1 MKRRKFIQLSST
13 GSLAGFMLNG
23 HMVNAF
29 TRTKLLDNV
38 SEDVIRDRSI
48 VMIQLSGGNDG
59 LNSIIPLNQYDKY
72 ASIRPTI
79 RIKDTGSNRGIE
91 LDSSLGVQ
99 DQTLLHPNLLAFKE
113 LWDEGKLNIVH
124 GVGYPVLNKSHFSG
138 RALMSRGGDGTDAN
152 SNKPD
157 GWMAR
162 YLNSA
167 FDHTTYDDPL
177 GIQLGNKKPADE
189 FHSDAEHKV
198 DINLSGQDAAGFYSH
213 LSNIGNPLADYH
225 SQSSEYIDNINFI
238 NGMEVTATNYASR
251 ISAVFNAGTNN
262 VSYPSYDLGDQLKT
276 VAKMLSGGSKTKL
289 FLLRIDGFDN
299 HANQVAGQTD
309 SHLGKHAD
317 LLLELSQ
324 SIKAFQDDLE
334 SLGIDQNVV
343 TTTFTEFGRKPI
355 ENANKGTDHGNLGP
369 MFVIGTG
376 VEPGFTGTHLSL
388 DSFTLGGNV
397 KHFDLDTQ
405 MQHDYRQVYST
416 IIGDF
421 LGASSLNIIETEF
434 DAYDQNR
441 LNLISS
447 PILNNPYEKSTHIT
461 SLVVA
466 PNPVVNDTMIQF
478 RSPMWM
484 RGQLQIH
491 DLQGRIVQELIADF
505 SSGTNQIPLH
515 LSHLAKGLYV
525 LTVLDD
531 NNKTLASTKFRKHF

>member
-13 GSLAGFMLNG
+13 GTLAGFMLNG

-38 SEDVIRDRSI
+38 EEDVIRDRCI

-59 LNSIIPLNQYDKY
+59 LNSIIPKNQYDRY
-72 ASIRPTI
+72 VNIRPTI
-79 RIKDTGSNRGIE
+79 RIKDTGLNAGIE
-91 LDSSLGVQ
+91 LDPSLRVE
-99 DQTLLHPNLLAFKE
+99 DETLLHPNLLAFKE
-113 LWDEGKLNIVH
+113 LWNEGKLNIIH
-124 GVGYPVLNKSHFSG
+124 GVGYPQLNKSHFSG

-167 FDHTTYDDPL
+167 FDHTAYQDPL

-189 FHSDAEHKV
+189 FHSDAEHKT
-198 DINLSGQDAAGFYSH
+198 DINLSGQDAAGFYSQ
-213 LSNIGNPLADYH
+213 LSNIGNPVADYDGE
-225 SQSSEYIDNINFI
+225 SSEYVDNINFI
-238 NGMEVTATNYASR
+238 NGMEVAATNYASR
-251 ISAVFNAGTNN
+251 ISSVFNAGSNHVT
-262 VSYPSYDLGDQLKT
+262 YPSYDLADQLKT
-276 VAKMLSGGSKTKL
+276 VAKMLSGGSETKL

-299 HANQVAGQTD
+299 HANQVESQSN
-309 SHLGKHAD
+309 SHKGKHAN
-317 LLLELSQ
+317 LLLELSE

-343 TTTFTEFGRKPI
+343 TTTFTEFGRKPL
-355 ENANKGTDHGNLGP
+355 ENLNKGTDHGNLGP

-388 DSFTLGGNV
+388 DSLGGGSP
-397 KHFDLDTQ
+397 HFSETQ
-405 MQHDYRQVYST
+405 MQHDYRQVYAA

-447 PILNNPYEKSTHIT
+447 TYSLNNPYERSTQST
-461 SLVVA
+461 SLVVS
-466 PNPVVNDTMIQF
+466 PNPVVNDTLVQF
-478 RSPMWM
+478 SSPMWM
-484 RGQLQIH
+484 RGELQIH
-491 DLQGRIVQELIADF
+491 DLKGRIVQELPMYF
-505 SSGTNQIPLH
+505 STGLNRITLNFSH
-515 LSHLAKGLYV
+515 LSKGLYV
-525 LTVLDD
+525 LSVLDD
-531 NNKTLASTKFRKHF
+531 KNKALASTKFTKQ

>member
-13 GSLAGFMLNG
+13 GTLAGFMLNG

-29 TRTKLLDNV
+29 TRTKLLDNI
-38 SEDVIRDRSI
+38 SEDVIRDRCI

-59 LNSIIPLNQYDKY
+59 LNSVIPKNQYDKY

-79 RIKDTGSNRGIE
+79 RIKESGTNAGIE
-91 LDSSLGVQ
+91 LDTTLGVQ

-124 GVGYPVLNKSHFSG
+124 GVGYPQLNKSHFSG

-167 FDHTTYDDPL
+167 FDHTTYQDPL

-198 DINLSGQDAAGFYSH
+198 DINLSGQDAAGFYSQ
-213 LSNIGNPLADYH
+213 LSNIGNPMADYG
-225 SQSSEYIDNINFI
+225 SESSEYVDNINFI

-251 ISAVFNAGTNN
+251 ISSVFNAGLNN
-262 VSYPSYDLGDQLKT
+262 VTYPQYDLADQLKT
-276 VAKMLSGGSKTKL
+276 VAKMLSGGSQTKL

-299 HANQVAGQTD
+299 HANQVVSQSD

-317 LLLELSQ
+317 LLLELSE

-355 ENANKGTDHGNLGP
+355 ENSNKGTDHGNLGP
-369 MFVIGTG
+369 MFVVGTG

-388 DSFTLGGNV
+388 DSFTYGGNV
-397 KHFDLDTQ
+397 KHFDLDIQ
-405 MQHDYRQVYST
+405 MQHDYRQVYAA

-421 LGASSLNIIETEF
+421 LGASSLNIVEAEF

-447 PILNNPYEKSTHIT
+447 PILNNPYEKSLHST

-466 PNPVVNDTMIQF
+466 PNPVVNDTVVQF
-478 RSPMWM
+478 SSPMWM
-484 RGQLQIH
+484 RGELQIH
-491 DLQGRIVQELIADF
+491 DLQGRIVQDLPMDF
-505 SSGTNQIPLH
+505 STGLNRIPLNFSH
-515 LSHLAKGLYV
+515 LSKGLYV

-531 NNKTLASTKFRKHF
+531 KNKALASTKFTKQ

>member
-38 SEDVIRDRSI
+38 SEDVIRDRCI

-59 LNSIIPLNQYDKY
+59 LNSIIPKNQYDKY

-79 RIKDTGSNRGIE
+79 RIKETGLKKGIE

-124 GVGYPVLNKSHFSG
+124 GVGYPQLNKSHFSG
-138 RALMSRGGDGTDAN
+138 RALMSRGGDGTDDN

-198 DINLSGQDAAGFYSH
+198 DINLSGQDTAGFYSQ
-213 LSNIGNPLADYH
+213 LSNIGNPLADYGDE
-225 SQSSEYIDNINFI
+225 SSEYIDNINFI

-262 VSYPSYDLGDQLKT
+262 VSYPPYDLADQLKT
-276 VAKMLSGGSKTKL
+276 VAKMLSGGSKTKI

-299 HANQVAGQTD
+299 HANQVASQTD

-317 LLLELSQ
+317 LLLELSE

-355 ENANKGTDHGNLGP
+355 QNDNKGTDHGNLGP

-405 MQHDYRQVYST
+405 MQHDYRQVYAA

-434 DAYDQNR
+434 ATYDQNR

-447 PILNNPYEKSTHIT
+447 PILSNPYEKSTPST

-466 PNPVVNDTMIQF
+466 PSSVVNDTMIQF
-478 RSPMWM
+478 ISPIRM
-484 RGQLQIH
+484 RGKLQIH

-515 LSHLAKGLYV
+515 LSHLAEGLYV

-531 NNKTLASTKFRKHF
+531 NNKTLASTKFRKQ

>member
-38 SEDVIRDRSI
+38 SEDVIRDRCV

-59 LNSIIPLNQYDKY
+59 LNSIIPKNQYDKY

-79 RIKDTGSNRGIE
+79 RIKDTGSNKGIE

-99 DQTLLHPNLLAFKE
+99 DQTLLHPNLLAFKQ

-124 GVGYPVLNKSHFSG
+124 GVGYPQLNKSHFSG

-198 DINLSGQDAAGFYSH
+198 DINLSGQDTAGFYSQ
-213 LSNIGNPLADYH
+213 LSNIGNPLANYGDE
-225 SQSSEYIDNINFI
+225 SSEYIDNINFI

-262 VSYPSYDLGDQLKT
+262 VSYPSYDLADQLKT

-299 HANQVAGQTD
+299 HANQVASQTD

-317 LLLELSQ
+317 LLLELSE

-355 ENANKGTDHGNLGP
+355 QNDNKGTDHGNLGP

-405 MQHDYRQVYST
+405 MQHDYRQVYAA

-421 LGASSLNIIETEF
+421 LGASSLNIIDTEF

-441 LNLISS
+441 LNLIES
-447 PILNNPYEKSTHIT
+447 PILNNPYEKSTHST
-461 SLVVA
+461 SLIVA

-478 RSPMWM
+478 SSPMWM

-515 LSHLAKGLYV
+515 LSHLAKGMYV

-531 NNKTLASTKFRKHF
+531 NNKTLASTKFRKQ

>member
-38 SEDVIRDRSI
+38 SEDVIRDRCI

-59 LNSIIPLNQYDKY
+59 LNSIIPKNQYDKY

-79 RIKDTGSNRGIE
+79 RIKETGLKKGIE

-124 GVGYPVLNKSHFSG
+124 GVGYPQLNKSHFSG
-138 RALMSRGGDGTDAN
+138 RALMSRGGDGTDDN

-198 DINLSGQDAAGFYSH
+198 DINLSGQDVDGFYSQ
-213 LSNIGNPLADYH
+213 LSNIGNPLANYGDE
-225 SQSSEYIDNINFI
+225 SSEYIENINFI

-251 ISAVFNAGTNN
+251 ISSVFNAGINN
-262 VSYPSYDLGDQLKT
+262 VTYPQYDLADQLKT

-299 HANQVAGQTD
+299 HANQVDSQTN

-317 LLLELSQ
+317 LLLELSE

-334 SLGIDQNVV
+334 SLGVDQNVV

-388 DSFTLGGNV
+388 DSFTLGGNI

-405 MQHDYRQVYST
+405 MQHDYRQVYAA

-441 LNLISS
+441 LKLITS
-447 PILNNPYEKSTHIT
+447 PILNNPYEKSTHTT
-461 SLVVA
+461 SLIVA
-466 PNPVVNDTMIQF
+466 PNPVVNDILIQF
-478 RSPMWM
+478 SSPMWM

-491 DLQGRIVQELIADF
+491 DVQGRIVQELIADF
-505 SSGTNQIPLH
+505 SLGTNHTPLN
-515 LSHLAKGLYV
+515 LSHLSKGLYV
-525 LTVLDD
+525 LKVLDD
-531 NNKTLASTKFRKHF
+531 KNKTLASTKFTKQ

>member
-38 SEDVIRDRSI
+38 SEDVIRDRCI

-59 LNSIIPLNQYDKY
+59 LNSIIPLDQYDKY
-72 ASIRPTI
+72 ANIRPTI
-79 RIKDTGSNRGIE
+79 RIKETGSNKGIE

-124 GVGYPVLNKSHFSG
+124 GVGYPQLNKSHFSG

-198 DINLSGQDAAGFYSH
+198 DINLSGQDVDGFYSQ
-213 LSNIGNPLADYH
+213 LSNIGNPLANYGDE
-225 SQSSEYIDNINFI
+225 SSEYIDNINFI

-262 VSYPSYDLGDQLKT
+262 VSYPSYDLADQLKT

-299 HANQVAGQTD
+299 HANQVESQER
-309 SHLGKHAD
+309 SHMGKHAD
-317 LLLELSQ
+317 LLLQLSK

-334 SLGIDQNVV
+334 SLGIAQNVV

-376 VEPGFTGTHLSL
+376 VTPGFTGSHLSL

-397 KHFDLDTQ
+397 DHFHLNTQ
-405 MQHDYRQVYST
+405 MQHDYRQVYAA

-447 PILNNPYEKSTHIT
+447 PILNNPYEKSTHST

-478 RSPMWM
+478 SSPMWM

-515 LSHLAKGLYV
+515 LSHLSKGLYV

-531 NNKTLASTKFRKHF
+531 TNKTLASTKFRKQ

>member
-13 GSLAGFMLNG
+13 GTLAGFILNG

-38 SEDVIRDRSI
+38 SEDVIRDRCI

-59 LNSIIPLNQYDKY
+59 LNSIIPLDQYDKY
-72 ASIRPTI
+72 ANIRPTI
-79 RIKDTGSNRGIE
+79 RIKETGSNKGIE
-91 LDSSLGVQ
+91 LDSSLGVL

-124 GVGYPVLNKSHFSG
+124 GVGYPQLNKSHFSG

-198 DINLSGQDAAGFYSH
+198 DINLSGQDVDGFYSQ
-213 LSNIGNPLADYH
+213 LSNIGNPLANYGDE
-225 SQSSEYIDNINFI
+225 SSEYIDNINFI

-262 VSYPSYDLGDQLKT
+262 VSYPSYDLANQLKT

-299 HANQVAGQTD
+299 HANQVESQER
-309 SHLGKHAD
+309 SHMGKHAD
-317 LLLELSQ
+317 LLLQLSK

-334 SLGIDQNVV
+334 SLGIAQNVV

-376 VEPGFTGTHLSL
+376 VTPGFTGSHLSL

-397 KHFDLDTQ
+397 DHFHLNTQ
-405 MQHDYRQVYST
+405 MQHDYRQVYAA

-447 PILNNPYEKSTHIT
+447 PILNNPYEKSTHST

-478 RSPMWM
+478 SSPMWM

-515 LSHLAKGLYV
+515 LSHLSKGLYV

-531 NNKTLASTKFRKHF
+531 TNKTLASTKFRKQ

>member
-13 GSLAGFMLNG
+13 GTLAGFILNG

-38 SEDVIRDRSI
+38 SEDVIRDRCI

-59 LNSIIPLNQYDKY
+59 LNSIIPLDQYDKY
-72 ASIRPTI
+72 ANIRPTI
-79 RIKDTGSNRGIE
+79 RIKETGSNKGIE
-91 LDSSLGVQ
+91 LDSSLGVL

-124 GVGYPVLNKSHFSG
+124 GVGYPQLNKSHFSG

-198 DINLSGQDAAGFYSH
+198 DINLSGQDVDGFYSQ
-213 LSNIGNPLADYH
+213 LSNIGNPLANYGDE
-225 SQSSEYIDNINFI
+225 SSEYIDNINFI

-262 VSYPSYDLGDQLKT
+262 VSYPSYDLANQLKT

-299 HANQVAGQTD
+299 HANQVESQER
-309 SHLGKHAD
+309 SHMGKHAD
-317 LLLELSQ
+317 LLLQLSK

-334 SLGIDQNVV
+334 SLGIAQNVV

-376 VEPGFTGTHLSL
+376 VTPGFTGSHLSL

-397 KHFDLDTQ
+397 DHFHLNTQ
-405 MQHDYRQVYST
+405 MQHDYRQVYAA

-421 LGASSLNIIETEF
+421 LGASSLDIIETEF

-447 PILNNPYEKSTHIT
+447 PILNNPYEKSTHST

-478 RSPMWM
+478 SSPMWM

-491 DLQGRIVQELIADF
+491 DLQGRIVQELIANF

-515 LSHLAKGLYV
+515 LSHLSKGLYV

-531 NNKTLASTKFRKHF
+531 TNKTLASTKFRKQ

>member
-38 SEDVIRDRSI
+38 SEDVIRDRCV

-59 LNSIIPLNQYDKY
+59 LNSIIPLDQYDKY

-79 RIKDTGSNRGIE
+79 RIKDTGSNKGIE

-99 DQTLLHPNLLAFKE
+99 DQTLLHPNLLAFKQ

-124 GVGYPVLNKSHFSG
+124 GVGYPQLNKSHFSG

-198 DINLSGQDAAGFYSH
+198 DINLSGQDTAGFYSQ
-213 LSNIGNPLADYH
+213 LSNIGNPLANYGDE
-225 SQSSEYIDNINFI
+225 SSEYIDNINFI

-262 VSYPSYDLGDQLKT
+262 VSYPSYDLADQLKT

-299 HANQVAGQTD
+299 HANQVASQTD

-317 LLLELSQ
+317 LLLELSE

-355 ENANKGTDHGNLGP
+355 QNDNKGTDHGNLGP

-405 MQHDYRQVYST
+405 MQHDYRQVYAA

-421 LGASSLNIIETEF
+421 LGASSLNIIDTEF

-447 PILNNPYEKSTHIT
+447 PILNNPYEKSTHST

-478 RSPMWM
+478 SSPMWM

-515 LSHLAKGLYV
+515 LSHLAKGMYV

-531 NNKTLASTKFRKHF
+531 KNKTLASTKFSKQ

>member
-29 TRTKLLDNV
+29 TRTKLLENI
-38 SEDVIRDRSI
+38 SEDVIRDRCI

-59 LNSIIPLNQYDKY
+59 LNSIIPKNQYDKY
-72 ASIRPTI
+72 VSIRPTI
-79 RIKDTGSNRGIE
+79 RIKDAGSNKGIE

-99 DQTLLHPNLLAFKE
+99 EQTLLHPNLLAFKK
-113 LWDEGKLNIVH
+113 LWDAGKLNIVH
-124 GVGYPVLNKSHFSG
+124 GVGYPQLNKSHFSG
-138 RALMSRGGDGTDAN
+138 RALMSRGGDGTEEN

-167 FDHTTYDDPL
+167 FDHKTFDDPL

-198 DINLSGQDAAGFYSH
+198 DINLTGQDTSGFYSQ
-213 LSNIGNPLADYH
+213 LSNIGNPLSDYGGE
-225 SQSSEYIDNINFI
+225 SSEYIDNINFI
-238 NGMEVTATNYASR
+238 NGMELTATNYASR
-251 ISAVFNAGTNN
+251 ISSVFNLGANSVT
-262 VSYPSYDLGDQLKT
+262 YPQYDLADQLKT

-299 HANQVAGQTD
+299 HANQVDSQAN

-317 LLLELSQ
+317 LLLELSE

-334 SLGIDQNVV
+334 ALGIAQNVV

-355 ENANKGTDHGNLGP
+355 ENGNKGTDHGNLGP
-369 MFVIGTG
+369 MFVIGNG
-376 VEPGFTGTHLSL
+376 VKPGFTGNHLSL
-388 DSFTLGGNV
+388 DSFTYGGNV

-405 MQHDYRQVYST
+405 MQHDYRQVYSA

-441 LNLISS
+441 LNLIAS
-447 PILNNPYEKSTHIT
+447 PILNNSYEQSINTT

-466 PNPVVNDTMIQF
+466 PNPVLNDAMIQF
-478 RSPMWM
+478 SSSMWM

-491 DLQGRIVQELIADF
+491 DIQGRKVLKQIADF
-505 SSGTNQIPLH
+505 SSGTNQIPLN
-515 LSHLAKGLYV
+515 LSYLSKGFYV
-525 LTVLDD
+525 LMIIDD
-531 NNKTLASTKFRKHF
+531 KNKTLASIKFRKQ

>member
-38 SEDVIRDRSI
+38 SEDVIRDRCI

-59 LNSIIPLNQYDKY
+59 LNSIIPKNQYDKY

-79 RIKDTGSNRGIE
+79 RIKDTGSNKGIE

-99 DQTLLHPNLLAFKE
+99 DQTLLHPNLLAFKQ

-124 GVGYPVLNKSHFSG
+124 GVGYPQLNKSHFSG

-198 DINLSGQDAAGFYSH
+198 DINLSGQDVDGFYSQ
-213 LSNIGNPLADYH
+213 LSNIGNPLANYGDE
-225 SQSSEYIDNINFI
+225 SSEYIDNINFI

-262 VSYPSYDLGDQLKT
+262 VSYPSYDLADQLKT

-299 HANQVAGQTD
+299 HANQVASQTD

-317 LLLELSQ
+317 LLLELSE

-355 ENANKGTDHGNLGP
+355 QNDNKGTDHGNLGP

-405 MQHDYRQVYST
+405 MQHDYRQVYAA

-421 LGASSLNIIETEF
+421 LGASSLNIIDTEF

-447 PILNNPYEKSTHIT
+447 PILNNPYEKSTHST

-478 RSPMWM
+478 SSPMWM

-515 LSHLAKGLYV
+515 LSHLAKGMYV

-531 NNKTLASTKFRKHF
+531 NNKTMASTKFSKQ

>member
-38 SEDVIRDRSI
+38 SEDVIRNRCI

-59 LNSIIPLNQYDKY
+59 LNSIIPKNQYDKY

-79 RIKDTGSNRGIE
+79 RIKDTGSNKGIE

-99 DQTLLHPNLLAFKE
+99 DQTLLHPNLLAFKQ

-124 GVGYPVLNKSHFSG
+124 GVGYPQLNKSHFSG

-198 DINLSGQDAAGFYSH
+198 DINLSGQDVDGFYSQ
-213 LSNIGNPLADYH
+213 LSNIGNPLANYGDE
-225 SQSSEYIDNINFI
+225 SSEYIDNINFI

-262 VSYPSYDLGDQLKT
+262 VSYPSYDLADQLKT

-299 HANQVAGQTD
+299 HANQVESQER

-317 LLLELSQ
+317 LLLELSE

-388 DSFTLGGNV
+388 DSFTLDGNV

-405 MQHDYRQVYST
+405 MQHDYRQVYAA

-421 LGASSLNIIETEF
+421 LGASSLNIIDTEF
-434 DAYDQNR
+434 DAYDQSR
-441 LNLISS
+441 LNLIES
-447 PILNNPYEKSTHIT
+447 PILNNPYEKSTHST
-461 SLVVA
+461 SLIVA

-478 RSPMWM
+478 SSPMWM

-515 LSHLAKGLYV
+515 LSHLANGLYV

-531 NNKTLASTKFRKHF
+531 NNKTLASTKFRKQ

>member
-38 SEDVIRDRSI
+38 SEDVIRDRCV

-59 LNSIIPLNQYDKY
+59 LNSIIPKNQYDKY

-79 RIKDTGSNRGIE
+79 RIKDTGTNKGIE

-99 DQTLLHPNLLAFKE
+99 DQTLLHPNLLAFKQ

-124 GVGYPVLNKSHFSG
+124 GVGYPQLNKSHFSG

-198 DINLSGQDAAGFYSH
+198 DINLSGQDTAGFYSQ
-213 LSNIGNPLADYH
+213 LSNIGNPLANYGDE
-225 SQSSEYIDNINFI
+225 SSEYIDNINFI

-262 VSYPSYDLGDQLKT
+262 VSYPSYDLADQLKT

-299 HANQVAGQTD
+299 HANQVESQEK

-317 LLLELSQ
+317 LLLELSE

-355 ENANKGTDHGNLGP
+355 QNDNKGTDHGNLGP
-369 MFVIGTG
+369 MFLIGTG

-388 DSFTLGGNV
+388 DSFTLDGNV

-405 MQHDYRQVYST
+405 MQHDYRQVYAA

-441 LNLISS
+441 LNLIES
-447 PILNNPYEKSTHIT
+447 PILNNPYEKSTHST

-478 RSPMWM
+478 SSPMWM

-491 DLQGRIVQELIADF
+491 DLQGRIFQELIADF

-515 LSHLAKGLYV
+515 LSHLAKGMYV

-531 NNKTLASTKFRKHF
+531 KNKTLASTKFRKQ

>member
-13 GSLAGFMLNG
+13 GTLAGFILNG

-38 SEDVIRDRSI
+38 SEDVIRDRCI

-59 LNSIIPLNQYDKY
+59 LNSIIPLDQYDTY
-72 ASIRPTI
+72 ANIRPTI
-79 RIKDTGSNRGIE
+79 RIKETGTNKGIE
-91 LDSSLGVQ
+91 LDSSLGVL

-124 GVGYPVLNKSHFSG
+124 GVGYPQLNKSHFSG

-198 DINLSGQDAAGFYSH
+198 DINLSGQDVDGFYSQ
-213 LSNIGNPLADYH
+213 LSNIGNPLANYGDE
-225 SQSSEYIDNINFI
+225 SSEYIDNINFI

-262 VSYPSYDLGDQLKT
+262 VSYPSYDLANQLKT

-299 HANQVAGQTD
+299 HANQVESQER
-309 SHLGKHAD
+309 SHMGKHAD
-317 LLLELSQ
+317 LLLQLSK

-334 SLGIDQNVV
+334 SLGIAQNVV

-376 VEPGFTGTHLSL
+376 VTPGFTGSHLSL

-397 KHFDLDTQ
+397 DHFHLNTQ
-405 MQHDYRQVYST
+405 MQHDYRQVYAA

-447 PILNNPYEKSTHIT
+447 PILNNPYEKSTHST

-478 RSPMWM
+478 SSPMWM

-515 LSHLAKGLYV
+515 LSHLSKGLYV

-531 NNKTLASTKFRKHF
+531 TNKTLASTKFRKE